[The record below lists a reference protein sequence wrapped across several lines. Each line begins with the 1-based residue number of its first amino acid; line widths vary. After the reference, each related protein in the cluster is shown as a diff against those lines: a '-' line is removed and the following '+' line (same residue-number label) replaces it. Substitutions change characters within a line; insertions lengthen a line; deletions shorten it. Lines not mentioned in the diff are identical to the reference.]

1 MRFRLSGLVQSWLPR
16 SLAIVMAACSV
27 SFENATA
34 QFGNVFGN
42 RGVGGV
48 MIDADGVLRNS
59 TAEDQSRTLEQL
71 RSTMQGAQGDL
82 AKATDLRLISL
93 KGIQQMVLEA
103 QKQGKSIP
111 EDVYC
116 LGGLTRIDY
125 VFVYPERNDIVI
137 AGPAEP
143 WAIGPQGSIV
153 GKNTGSPV
161 VNLDDLAT
169 AFRYVDQA
177 RNGGVSVSIDP
188 TEQGYRQFNQA
199 LRNLGGNVNPSQ
211 AAPALARAFG
221 PQQVT
226 LSGLPADSH
235 MARVILA
242 ADYRMKLYGM
252 NLAKPP
258 VAGLPS
264 YMEMIQNRSNASTQ
278 IQSRWWM
285 ACDYDAI
292 THSKDR
298 LAWKI
303 SGQRI
308 KTMTETE
315 AFDQQGQRKQTGKAD
330 PVAKKWADNFTKKI
344 GELAVKDPVFGEL
357 RNVMDL
363 CLVAALIES
372 QNLQS
377 LAACDLS
384 SILGNRGQIET
395 IKLDVAKSL
404 DPQISFLQ
412 TAQGLLVSASGGVM
426 IESWY
431 FATQVKENESVAEA
445 KVAAAKLDNNK
456 IWYQ

>member
-48 MIDADGVLRNS
+48 MIDSDGVLRNS
-59 TAEDQSRTLEQL
+59 TAEDQSRNLEQL

-93 KGIQQMVLEA
+93 KGIQQMVLDA

-199 LRNLGGNVNPSQ
+199 LRNLGANVNPSQ
-211 AAPALARAFG
+211 SAPALARAFG

-431 FATQVKENESVAEA
+431 FASQVKENESVAEA
-445 KVAAAKLDNNK
+445 KVAAAKLDNDK

>member
-1 MRFRLSGLVQSWLPR
+1 MRFRLPGLVQSWLPR
-16 SLAIVMAACSV
+16 SLAIAMAACSV

-48 MIDADGVLRNS
+48 MIDSDGVLRNS
-59 TAEDQSRTLEQL
+59 TAEDQSRSLEQL

-93 KGIQQMVLEA
+93 KGIQQMVLDA

-199 LRNLGGNVNPSQ
+199 LRNLGANVNPSQ
-211 AAPALARAFG
+211 SAPALARAFG

-431 FATQVKENESVAEA
+431 FASQVKENESVAEA
-445 KVAAAKLDNNK
+445 KVAAAKLDNDK